1 MSTKKQTEN
10 RYMEVDVPEQVMA
23 DVADIIGGNEMD
35 AVILGVG
42 DKPESIVIGFNYSP
56 DDRDDMMQILE
67 LIEDCD
73 NDGEETEED

>member
-1 MSTKKQTEN
+1 
-10 RYMEVDVPEQVMA
+10 MA